1 MGKRRVVVTGMG
13 LVTPLGNDVPTTWKA
28 LCEGRSGVTRITG
41 FDVSEQ
47 HAQIAAPVRDFDAT
61 QYMERRDIRRNDPF
75 VHFAMAA
82 VRQALDD
89 AKFAITDAN
98 REEVGVIIGSGVG
111 GLQVAE
117 EQFRLLFERGP
128 DRISPFF
135 ITRFITDMAA
145 GYVSITLKAQG
156 PNFATVS
163 ACATGAH
170 AIGESY
176 EIIRRGDADAILA
189 GGTES
194 GIVPLSLA
202 AFGNMHALSRR
213 NDEPEKASRPFDGER
228 DGFVMGEGAGIL
240 LLEEREGA
248 LARGAHIYAEV
259 VGYAATADAFHV
271 TEPAPEGSGLARAM
285 RRALEKARLTPA
297 DVDYINAHGT
307 STPLNDKNETQAIK
321 AVFGAAAHQ
330 VAISSTKSMTGHTLG
345 AAGGIEAAICAL
357 AIERGVMPPTIN
369 QTTPDPECDLDYVP
383 NSARK
388 GEVRVAMSNS
398 MGFGGHNAVLV
409 LRRHES

>member
-1 MGKRRVVVTGMG
+1 VVTGLG

-28 LCEGRSGVTRITG
+28 LCEGRSGVATITG
-41 FDVSEQ
+41 FDVSDQ
-47 HAQIAAPVRDFDAT
+47 HAKIAAQVRDFDPAR
-61 QYMERRDIRRNDPF
+61 YMERRDIRRNDPF

-89 AKFAITDAN
+89 AKFEITDAN

-111 GLQVAE
+111 GLQVSE

-194 GIVPLSLA
+194 GIVSLSLA

-213 NDEPEKASRPFDGER
+213 NDAPEKASRPFDGER

-259 VGYAATADAFHV
+259 VGYAATADAYHV

-307 STPLNDKNETQAIK
+307 STQLNDKNETLAIK
-321 AVFGAAAHQ
+321 AVFGDAAHQ

-357 AIERGVMPPTIN
+357 AIERGIMPPTIN
-369 QTTPDPECDLDYVP
+369 QTHPDPECDLDYVP
-383 NSARK
+383 NTARK
-388 GEVRVAMSNS
+388 GDVRVAMSNS

>member
-1 MGKRRVVVTGMG
+1 MGKRRVVVTGLG

-28 LCEGRSGVTRITG
+28 LCEGRSGVAPITD
-41 FDVSEQ
+41 FDVSDQ
-47 HAQIAAPVRDFDAT
+47 HAQIAAQVRDFDPTA
-61 QYMERRDIRRNDPF
+61 YMDRRDIRRNDPF
-75 VHFAMAA
+75 VHYAMAA

-89 AKFAITDAN
+89 AKFEVTDAN

-111 GLQVAE
+111 GLQSCE
-117 EQFRLLFERGP
+117 EQFRLLFDRGP

-135 ITRFITDMAA
+135 ITKFITDMAS
-145 GYVSITLKAQG
+145 GYVSIALRAQG

-170 AIGESY
+170 AIGESV
-176 EIIRRGDADAILA
+176 EIIRRGDADAMLA
-189 GGTES
+189 GGSEA

-213 NDEPEKASRPFDGER
+213 NAEPEQASRPFDGER
-228 DGFVMGEGAGIL
+228 DGFVMGEGAGVV
-240 LLEEREGA
+240 LLEERDAA

-271 TEPAPEGSGLARAM
+271 TEPAPAGDGLARAM
-285 RRALEKARLTPA
+285 QRALEKAHLTPT

-307 STPLNDKNETQAIK
+307 STPLNDKNETMAIK
-321 AVFGAAAHQ
+321 SVFGDAAQ
-330 VAISSTKSMTGHTLG
+330 RVAISSTKSMMGHTLG

-357 AIERGVMPPTIN
+357 AIERGIMPPTIN
-369 QTTPDPECDLDYVP
+369 QSHPDPECDLDYIP
-383 NSARK
+383 NTARK
-388 GEVRVAMSNS
+388 ADVRVAMSNS
-398 MGFGGHNAVLV
+398 MGFGGHNAVLIM
-409 LRRHES
+409 RRHEA

>member
-1 MGKRRVVVTGMG
+1 MGMRRVVVTGLG

-28 LCEGRSGVTRITG
+28 LCEGRSGVATITG
-41 FDVSEQ
+41 FDVSDQ
-47 HAQIAAPVRDFDAT
+47 HAKIAAQVRDFDPAR
-61 QYMERRDIRRNDPF
+61 YMERRDIRRNDPF

-89 AKFAITDAN
+89 AKFEITDAN

-111 GLQVAE
+111 GLQVSE

-194 GIVPLSLA
+194 GIVSLSLA

-213 NDEPEKASRPFDGER
+213 NDAPEKASRPFDGER

-259 VGYAATADAFHV
+259 VGYAATADAYHV

-307 STPLNDKNETQAIK
+307 STQLNDKNETLAIK
-321 AVFGAAAHQ
+321 AVFGDAAHQ

-357 AIERGVMPPTIN
+357 AIERGIMPPTIN
-369 QTTPDPECDLDYVP
+369 QTHPDPECDLDYVP
-383 NSARK
+383 NTARK
-388 GEVRVAMSNS
+388 GDVRVAMSNS